1 MKLEKKAIYEA
12 YPMLVRLAR
21 MRLPV
26 RASVDAATIIKK
38 LTPAYEVLSGEGNK
52 LIKQHGTED
61 PKTKQIGVRV
71 GTASMDKYE
80 ADLKVMLEG
89 EWDEDLSIKKVKLP
103 DVIAG
108 SCDKCHH
115 NLDIKFLIEP
125 EILVPLVDLFVEV

>member
-1 MKLEKKAIYEA
+1 MKLEKKAIFEA
-12 YPMLVRLAR
+12 YPMLIRLAR
-21 MRLPV
+21 VRLPV
-26 RASVDAATIIKK
+26 RASVDTATLIKK
-38 LTPAYEVLSGEGNK
+38 LTHAYEVLSDEGNK
-52 LIKQHGTED
+52 LIKKHGKED

-71 GTASMDKYE
+71 GTTMMDNYN
-80 ADLKVMLEG
+80 ADLKEMLEG